1 MATVSNLFRS
11 LLLSILLSFVTPVLF
26 LGGVL
31 GTLLTV
37 SYIPGIAL
45 LGQLGQELILSF
57 LSTFGE
63 GYPLQGMLTIGVT
76 CAMVG
81 GLFDV
86 FNFYLYQDVRGQ

>member
-1 MATVSNLFRS
+1 MSNLFRS
-11 LLLSILLSFVTPVLF
+11 LLLSVLLSFVTPLLF
-26 LGGVL
+26 LGGML

-37 SYIPGIAL
+37 SYIPGIAV
-45 LGQLGQELILSF
+45 LGQMGQELVLSF

-63 GYPLQGMLTIGVT
+63 GYPVQGMLTIGVT

-86 FNFYLYQDVRGQ
+86 FNFYLYQDVRSQ

>member
-1 MATVSNLFRS
+1 MSNLFRS
-11 LLLSILLSFVTPVLF
+11 LFLSVLLSFVTPVLF
-26 LGGVL
+26 LGGIL

-37 SYIPGIAL
+37 SYIPGVAL

-63 GYPLQGMLTIGVT
+63 GYPLQGVLTIGIT

-86 FNFYLYQDVRGQ
+86 FNFYLYQDVRSQ

>member
-1 MATVSNLFRS
+1 MATVSNLIRS
-11 LLLSILLSFVTPVLF
+11 LFLSVLLSFVTPVLF
-26 LGGVL
+26 VGGIL

-37 SYIPGIAL
+37 SYIPGIAI
-45 LGQLGQELILSF
+45 LGEIGQELMLSF

-63 GYPLQGMLTIGVT
+63 GYPVQGMLTIGVT

-86 FNFYLYQDVRGQ
+86 FNFYLYQDIHSQ

>member
-1 MATVSNLFRS
+1 MSNLFRS

>member
-1 MATVSNLFRS
+1 MSNLFRS
-11 LLLSILLSFVTPVLF
+11 LLLSVLLSFVTPLLL
-26 LGGVL
+26 LGGIL

-37 SYIPGIAL
+37 SYIPGIAV
-45 LGQLGQELILSF
+45 LGQIGQELVLSF

-86 FNFYLYQDVRGQ
+86 FNFYLYQDIHSQ